1 MESPQNVQ
9 VYRIWSNFYHFSGT
23 EQIVRTYNIH
33 GELPIQQP
41 LSVNDEG
48 PFPWN
53 GNHTMIS
60 VQCFKTGASFPLSIR
75 KQHFDMCYEITIT
88 PQQVPAIC
96 NLWSPV
102 IKKLQF
108 KVLLSVSMS
117 NGLLEYMCP
126 LFMVERVT
134 WKNVLPQ
141 CDLGKMSSLQQHRDL
156 S

>member
-1 MESPQNVQ
+1 M
-9 VYRIWSNFYHFSGT
+9 YRFIKYGPTFTIFQELNRSLGPTTSMVSCPSNSS
-23 EQIVRTYNIH
+23 
-33 GELPIQQP
+33 
-41 LSVNDEG
+41 SVNDEG

-53 GNHTMIS
+53 SNHTMIS

-102 IKKLQF
+102 IKKLRF